1 MPTTLTHA
9 VPAIAVGLGLGKDYI
24 SKRLIFTGV
33 LIANI
38 PDLDLIGP
46 RFYGIP
52 FDSVYG
58 HRGFTHSIFFALVLA
73 FIFSLF
79 FLRSNFK
86 KALLFLSFCTLS
98 HGLLDAFT
106 EGGLGTTFFWPFSD
120 IRYHAFVQPIIN
132 VGVSFRSL
140 YASKLGVPIFVSEII
155 WVWIPFLILGLALRF
170 NVVPL
175 LKSKLSH

>member
-24 SKRLIFTGV
+24 SKRLIFTGAF
-33 LIANI
+33 IANI
-38 PDLDLIGP
+38 PDLDLIGS
-46 RFYGIP
+46 RYFHIP

-58 HRGFTHSIFFALVLA
+58 HRGYSHSIFFALVLA

-79 FLRSNFK
+79 FLRSDFK

-106 EGGLGTTFFWPFSD
+106 QGGLGTTFYWPFSD

-140 YASKLGVPIFVSEII
+140 YASRLGFPIFISEII
-155 WVWIPFLILGLALRF
+155 WVWIPFLLLGLALRMRF
-170 NVVPL
+170 FSR
-175 LKSKLSH
+175 LKSN